1 MPSDSPIACSLSP
14 AELPQRLAEMSAI
27 GRTSRLTTE
36 INGRSAVLRFRIGAR
51 NQLDAIVAA
60 EAQCCAFLSMQLE
73 DEPDAVRLTIE
84 APPGAE
90 PVLHDLAAAFG
101 GSEQAV

>member
-1 MPSDSPIACSLSP
+1 
-14 AELPQRLAEMSAI
+14 MSAI
-27 GRTSRLTTE
+27 GRASLLAAE
-36 INGRSAVLRFRIGAR
+36 INERSVVLRFRIGAR
-51 NQLDAIVAA
+51 NALAAIVAA
-60 EAQCCAFLSMQLE
+60 EAQCCAFLSMQLD

-101 GSEQAV
+101 GSEQAAR

>member
-14 AELPQRLAEMSAI
+14 AELPQRLAEM
-27 GRTSRLTTE
+27 
-36 INGRSAVLRFRIGAR
+36 LRFRIGAR

-60 EAQCCAFLSMQLE
+60 EAQCCAFLSMQLD

-101 GSEQAV
+101 GSEQVA